1 MNDLSKLEKRL
12 NIIFDN
18 KDFLRQAVVHRSY
31 LNEHPDFNL
40 GHNERLEYLGDAVL
54 ELAVTKHLFHSFP
67 DKDEGVLTNWRA
79 SLVNSKILYEVAR
92 ELGVEN
98 YLHLSKGEA
107 KDKNSKSRKFILADA
122 VEAIIGAIYLDKG
135 MEASEEF
142 VRKNMICKLDEIIE
156 KGLYLDPKS
165 RFQELSQDKKGI
177 TPHYEL
183 LEESGPDHDKNF
195 VIGLY
200 LENKLIAKGEGTS
213 KHEAEIK
220 AAREGLLKNKW

>member
-54 ELAVTKHLFHSFP
+54 ELAVTKYLFHSFP